1 MYLDMKRG
9 KNIELLLRFIT
20 YKHIYDNTTNG
31 ITKLVE
37 SEENSNITTSKK
49 IMLNNYMHYANKGL
63 IDYNKDLENVLE
75 AIHVISNFDTSAFC
89 VKSKSSDA
97 ISDKVHELFAEALV
111 LAVIKNDY
119 KINISKEKFI
129 QEKIALWNS
138 ETLVEP
144 FKYKTTDYNT
154 VATRVDF
161 VEKLIRG

>member
-1 MYLDMKRG
+1 MISCVL
-9 KNIELLLRFIT
+9 FIT
-20 YKHIYDNTTNG
+20 YFVIFVSALSGTSKMS
-31 ITKLVE
+31 LVE
-37 SEENSNITTSKK
+37 LVPRTILSTTTFSNW
-49 IMLNNYMHYANKGL
+49 
-63 IDYNKDLENVLE
+63 
-75 AIHVISNFDTSAFC
+75 
-89 VKSKSSDA
+89 
-97 ISDKVHELFAEALV
+97 LFAEALV